1 VAGAAAAVGDE
12 ADRRRRELAADLADL
27 EDVVI
32 TAYAA
37 DVLARLG
44 QRDDDERSAPCGGW
58 AAVAAAIVPGA

>member
-12 ADRRRRELAADLADL
+12 ADRRRRELAGALTDL
-27 EDVVI
+27 EDVVV

-44 QRDDDERSAPCGGW
+44 RRDDERSAPCGGW